1 MRRTIFALL
10 LLSVLLPACKPSLNV
25 TSAYVNK
32 EITPKATYEMIFVMA
47 LTPNKNAK
55 INAEN
60 RMEKLLKQRG
70 RKVVKSHLLFPQ
82 TDADIA
88 RLSVEQNVGAIKA
101 AGCDAILTMAVV
113 DVAANES
120 YNPGTAYVP
129 TGGGYGVYGSYWG
142 YYNYRSPLV
151 STPGFY
157 SADKTYYM
165 ETNFYDLSADKLLW
179 AIKSTTYNPGSFE
192 IWFQDYS
199 GTILSQL
206 KKDGL
211 IKK

>member
-1 MRRTIFALL
+1 MIRSTFSLL
-10 LLSVLLPACKPSLNV
+10 LVAALFSACKPSLNI
-25 TSAYVNK
+25 TSSYVNK
-32 EITPKATYEMIFVMA
+32 EVTPKSSYESIFVMA
-47 LTPNKNAK
+47 MTPDKK
-55 INAEN
+55 VKMDTEN
-60 RMEKLLKQRG
+60 RLEKLFKTRG
-70 RKVVKSHLLFPQ
+70 KKVVKSFELFPQ
-82 TDADIA
+82 SDADIA
-88 RLSVEQNVGAIKA
+88 RLSVEQNTGAIKK
-101 AGCDAILTMAVV
+101 AGCDAILTVAVV

-129 TGGGYGVYGSYWG
+129 TGGGYGFYGSYWG

-157 SADKTYYM
+157 STDKTYYM
-165 ETNFYDLSADKLLW
+165 ETNFYDLASDKLLW
-179 AIKSTTYNPGSFE
+179 SIKSTTYSPASFE